1 MGQSN
6 CQKVPKNAKKIQNK
20 FFLFSTVSKLL
31 SEVQAWS
38 VKWMWPKSATRL
50 GKKLPKWQKIA
61 QMAKVAKNHQS
72 GKKSPKWQKIAKVAK
87 IWQSGEKSSNWQKV
101 TKVAKSPQIRLQ
113 GVSRG
118 FRWFQVSNSMG
129 SDDSGDLRV
138 GTLRVRGARSGPEG
152 PWASFYKL
160 TIHFPTKWERFTKYK
175 LPCMSSNS
183 IDP

>member
-6 CQKVPKNAKKIQNK
+6 CQKVPKNANKSQNA
-20 FFLFSTVSKLL
+20 FPLLSTVSKLL
-31 SEVQAWS
+31 IEVETWS
-38 VKWMWPKSATRL
+38 MKWMWPKSATRFV
-50 GKKLPKWQKIA
+50 KKLPKSA
-61 QMAKVAKNHQS
+61 TRL

-129 SDDSGDLRV
+129 SDDSGDLRA

-152 PWASFYKL
+152 PWASYFYFWKISPSL
-160 TIHFPTKWERFTKYK
+160 ILSFYLASKYICK
-175 LPCMSSNS
+175 
-183 IDP
+183 